1 MTEKEYHLIRKA
13 GAEVFACDNYNI
25 PREEFV
31 DKCAMK
37 YLLDADAKYFTIA
50 LNTYDTIQQDMK
62 EVA

>member
-1 MTEKEYHLIRKA
+1 MTKKEYHLIRKT

-31 DKCAMK
+31 NKCALK
-37 YLLDADAKYFTIA
+37 YSMVADAKYFTMA
-50 LNTYDTIQQDMK
+50 VKAYDVIQQDMK